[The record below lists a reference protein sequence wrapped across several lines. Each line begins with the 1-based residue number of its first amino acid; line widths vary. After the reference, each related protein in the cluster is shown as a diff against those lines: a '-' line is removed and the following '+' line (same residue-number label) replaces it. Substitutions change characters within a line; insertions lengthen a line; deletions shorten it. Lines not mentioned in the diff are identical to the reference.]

1 MQVDLATAMLGDLSA
16 SLVPIQSAIEGY
28 RKQQDLDYLDVEKYV
43 HQARRAEAM
52 VYEALMLKRTG
63 DL

>member
-1 MQVDLATAMLGDLSA
+1 MLGDLSA

-43 HQARRAEAM
+43 HQAQRAEAM